1 MNDEKDKTTVRLQVS
16 PRIASLVGRS
26 ASREVQLQAA
36 RGGTE
41 LQGRDLVTV
50 LLFLC
55 HGPDPD
61 IRATALSTMRN
72 ISSEVLRAIL
82 QTPEIPEP
90 LIAFIRRVHPG
101 LAPPGPET
109 MAEEDV
115 SSGDPEAGP
124 ECAGPNQEEQP
135 WNESVDETE
144 REEPLVEE
152 EDVNASKY
160 QLSLTMGVAE
170 RIKMAL
176 TGDKEWRTLMIKDA
190 NKLVHSAALKNPRIT
205 EGEVLLVA
213 KNKSSSDELI
223 RLITANKEW
232 LKSYEIQRALVIHPR
247 TPLPKALRFLG
258 MLGEKDLKK
267 LASSRDVSPILVNTA
282 RRLLLAKQKRK

>member
-1 MNDEKDKTTVRLQVS
+1 MNDGNDKTTVRLQVS
-16 PRIASLVGRS
+16 PRIASLVGRD
-26 ASREVQLQAA
+26 ASREVQLQTA

-41 LQGRDLVTV
+41 LQGRDLVTA

-61 IRATALSTMRN
+61 IRATALTTMRN
-72 ISSEVLRAIL
+72 IPSEVLRPIL
-82 QTPEIPEP
+82 QAPETPEP
-90 LIAFIRRVHPG
+90 LIAFIRRLHPG

-109 MAEEDV
+109 KVEEAV
-115 SSGDPEAGP
+115 SSPGKSGAPESADLD
-124 ECAGPNQEEQP
+124 QEEQA
-135 WNESVDETE
+135 WDGSADGAEG
-144 REEPLVEE
+144 EEPIEE
-152 EDVNASKY
+152 EEVNASKY